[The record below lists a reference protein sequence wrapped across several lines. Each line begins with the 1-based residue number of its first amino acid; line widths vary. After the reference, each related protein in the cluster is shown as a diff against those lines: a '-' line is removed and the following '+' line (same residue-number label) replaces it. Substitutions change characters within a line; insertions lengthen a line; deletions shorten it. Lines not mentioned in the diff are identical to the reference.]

1 MNDFLLWLGIGIA
14 MIVILFIFFG
24 GAQIYLPSQ
33 PGYPRG
39 YNQYPPE
46 ISPTTFPEKSESG
59 AVFVGAVT
67 EEIWRNVEFR
77 NISTVY
83 KAVDVLKSL
92 SDKRLYNGLL
102 FGSNKLEINFDVDL
116 DNTISTYLS
125 FFVYDTNRYGSLIIK
140 LNDYV
145 INDKVLTTGNY
156 IFSLNKTLLK
166 DKNKIEMITRSSGW
180 KIWAPSVYILKNIKI
195 TSQELYARKSE
206 YKFNISD
213 EEYNSLTKRQ
223 GRISLD
229 LKEHSG
235 KLSIRINDKEVFS
248 GEMETAV
255 KDIYFDQNVLKR
267 WENKIEFIAED
278 GNFEGYGKLT
288 FYYNKINYKTA
299 EKEFFLSSYDY
310 DNLHRS
316 PGKIIFE
323 VERVINPGGFAVLI
337 ENENKRVYQVAYGII
352 EEKKY
357 EYNLYPHLCFAGYN
371 KVIVKSVDNSS
382 FYIKNL
388 NITLR

>member
-1 MNDFLLWLGIGIA
+1 MDDFLLWLGTGIVM
-14 MIVILFIFFG
+14 MIVLFIFFG
-24 GAQIYLPSQ
+24 GAPLTFPPQQ
-33 PGYPRG
+33 QYPR
-39 YNQYPPE
+39 YPYSPE

-59 AVFVGAVT
+59 AIFVGTIT
-67 EEIWRNVEFR
+67 EEVWRNIEFI

-83 KAVDVLKSL
+83 KAVDILKSL

-102 FGSNKLEINFDVDL
+102 FGSNKLEINFDVDP

-125 FFVYDTNRYGSLIIK
+125 FFVYDTNKYGNLVIK
-140 LNDYV
+140 INDYV
-145 INDKVLTTGNY
+145 IHDKVLTTGNY
-156 IFSLNKTLLK
+156 IFNLNKTLLK
-166 DKNKIEMITRSSGW
+166 DKNKVEISTRSSGW

-195 TSQELYARKSE
+195 TSQEVYARKSE

-213 EEYNSLTKRQ
+213 EEYNSLSKRQ

-235 KLSIRINDKEVFS
+235 KLSIIINDKEVFS
-248 GEMETAV
+248 GEMEKAV

-267 WENKIEFIAED
+267 WENKVEFIAED

-288 FYYNKINYKTA
+288 FYYNKINYKKA
-299 EKEFFLSSYDY
+299 EKEFVLSSYDY

-316 PGKIIFE
+316 PGKITFE
-323 VERVINPGGFAVLI
+323 IERVINPGGFAVLI
-337 ENENKRVYQVAYGII
+337 ENENKKIYQVAYGIV

-357 EYNLYPHLCFAGYN
+357 EYSLYPHLCFAGYN

-382 FYIKNL
+382 FYVKNL
-388 NITLR
+388 NIILR